1 MKAWEMFSWVA
12 LTVWGDQMKEVELV
26 VRILESTSVTRIAS
40 LRPRGGL
47 GFSVSSSLNDRS
59 YGLLGD

>member
-1 MKAWEMFSWVA
+1 
-12 LTVWGDQMKEVELV
+12 MKEVELV

-59 YGLLGD
+59 YELLGD